1 MHCSL
6 YNMQFHPLLR
16 PLAKVVLGSIL
27 FALLLRRLIFIRS
40 DLLSADLSSWELCPE
55 SPYCVYKL
63 RAFPI
68 FVSSSL
74 KVYNLILSSLIH
86 LELSLC
92 MVRDKALISFFCI
105 YSVLPT
111 RIIEGAILFPMFIFA
126 SLSNSG

>member
-6 YNMQFHPLLR
+6 YNMQFHSLLR
-16 PLAKVVLGSIL
+16 PLAKIVLGSIL
-27 FALLLRRLIFIRS
+27 FALSLRKLIFIRS
-40 DLLSADLSSWELCPE
+40 DLLSADLSSWELYPE

-68 FVSSSL
+68 SVSSSL

-92 MVRDKALISFFCI
+92 TVRDKVPISFFCM
-105 YSVLPT
+105 YPVLPT
-111 RIIEGAILFPMFIFA
+111 LIIEGAILFSMYIFA